1 MNNRIAQA
9 YGYAVCFI
17 TVIVMLIA
25 IKSVVDSA
33 FDLSDPIR
41 AENNGFG
48 RITPSLTSFELYK
61 IQSRRAP
68 MITTGEGM
76 TMVATRG
83 AVPPPVGATYSGKAV
98 SDTLSDADLLRRY
111 NAEREGVIGNTRFSA
126 TRSLVG
132 NFLLIVLAAVL
143 FVVHWRWLKKRT
155 DPLPVSPSGARVIE
169 PTDTR

>member
-1 MNNRIAQA
+1 MNNRIAQM

-25 IKSVVDSA
+25 IKAVVDSA

-48 RITPSLTSFELYK
+48 RATPALTSFELYK

-68 MITTGEGM
+68 VFSSPDGSVMIARGSGGPVPATT
-76 TMVATRG
+76 TPA
-83 AVPPPVGATYSGKAV
+83 KAAA
-98 SDTLSDADLLRRY
+98 DTLSDAELRRRY
-111 NAEREGVIGNTRFSA
+111 DAEREGVIGNTRFVA

-132 NFLLIVLAAVL
+132 NSLLIVLAAVL

-155 DPLPVSPSGARVIE
+155 DFVPLPPSATRTTE
-169 PTDTR
+169 ATDIR

>member
-1 MNNRIAQA
+1 VNNRIAQI

-25 IKSVVDSA
+25 IKAVVDSA

-48 RITPSLTSFELYK
+48 RETPALTSFELYK

-68 MITTGEGM
+68 VISSPDGSVMLARGGGGPVPATT
-76 TMVATRG
+76 T
-83 AVPPPVGATYSGKAV
+83 SGKAPA
-98 SDTLSDADLLRRY
+98 DTLSDAELRRRY
-111 NAEREGVIGNTRFSA
+111 DAEREGVIGNTRFRA

-143 FVVHWRWLKKRT
+143 FVVHWRWLKKRS
-155 DPLPVSPSGARVIE
+155 DFVPFPPSATRTE
-169 PTDTR
+169 TTDTR